1 MTMTK
6 PEMVIGITRMRTNKE
21 QRWESVCIESSADS
35 SSSGSE
41 KKESGDEEFQ
51 QRKQQRS
58 FNTESETDK

>member
-1 MTMTK
+1 
-6 PEMVIGITRMRTNKE
+6 MRTNKK

>member
-1 MTMTK
+1 MTK
-6 PEMVIGITRMRTNKE
+6 PEMVIGITKTRTNKE
-21 QRWESVCIESSADS
+21 QGWENVCIESSADS

-51 QRKQQRS
+51 QRKQQRY